1 MGLAGEEAGGCEW
14 GWLGKR
20 LVGVSG
26 VGGCEW
32 GWLGKRLG
40 KRLVGVSGVGLVVS
54 VCMQ

>member
-1 MGLAGEEAGGCEW
+1 MAGEEAGGCEW

-26 VGGCEW
+26 VG
-32 GWLGKRLG
+32 
-40 KRLVGVSGVGLVVS
+40 LVVS